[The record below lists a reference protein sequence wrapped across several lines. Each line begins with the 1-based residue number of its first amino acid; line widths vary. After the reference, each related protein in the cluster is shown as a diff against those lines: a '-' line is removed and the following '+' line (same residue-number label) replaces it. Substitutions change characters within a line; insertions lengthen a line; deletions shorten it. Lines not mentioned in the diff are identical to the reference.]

1 MQTLIKLGHSFTT
14 WWLTGDWKPTF
25 EGVATLVVGTLGF
38 LAVVWQIRSSYKTFN
53 RQLETEARARS
64 EERERQKRAIATVIL
79 YEIDNF
85 YMIEL
90 ELVEKNLAG
99 WDGANDHLPTA
110 VGFRANTAEIY
121 KAVSPIL
128 GSLNAKSVSA
138 IVKFYSMVGSYEGQ
152 WRDYQYCLDKLW
164 LPGTPPVIS
173 EAFAKGA
180 KEQLEGIRKMIPE
193 LKKLAANVS
202 NSVAQDCGLDGLI
215 GRTDAKKN

>member
-1 MQTLIKLGHSFTT
+1 MQFEAKLTLDGLMTLIAG
-14 WWLTGDWKPTF
+14 LTAF
-25 EGVATLVVGTLGF
+25 VAVII
-38 LAVVWQIRSSYKTFN
+38 QIRSSSK
-53 RQLETEARARS
+53 QLHDQMKSQRDAER

-90 ELVEKNLAG
+90 ELVEKKLAG

-110 VGFRANTAEIY
+110 ISFRANTAEIY

-173 EAFAKGA
+173 EAFAKHA
-180 KEQLEGIRKMIPE
+180 KEQLEGIRKMIPG

-202 NSVAQDCGLDGLI
+202 NSVAQDCGLDEPI
-215 GRTDAKKN
+215 GRTDAKEN